1 MPAET
6 QKSVFALEH
15 EAGDPVSMLY
25 GAVEYAERNL
35 VDAHLV
41 HVCRSHGGNV
51 WLTVLH
57 ADGEFL
63 VKLSKDD
70 VRWLA
75 STLVAALDNWPQLG

>member
-1 MPAET
+1 MPAEAD
-6 QKSVFALEH
+6 KSVFALEH
-15 EAGDPVSMLY
+15 EAGDPVPMLY

-41 HVCRSHGGNV
+41 HVCRSHGGSV
-51 WLTVLH
+51 GLMVLH
-57 ADGEFL
+57 ADDEFF
-63 VKLSKDD
+63 VELSKDD